1 MKITIKID
9 PDTLLLIQ
17 KIELTYSNLN
27 AESREERIQKSIR
40 QDLFEKL
47 SRACISYTANPNG
60 KERNIT
66 LKYHLAHRLF
76 DDIVFTLYQKTFGI
90 YEACKLDKLKN
101 ELHQK
106 LL

>member
-1 MKITIKID
+1 MKITLKLA
-9 PDTLLLIQ
+9 PDTLFLIQ

-27 AESREERIQKSIR
+27 AKSREERIQKSIR

-60 KERNIT
+60 KERSIT
-66 LKYHLAHRLF
+66 LKYYLAHRLF
-76 DDIVFTLYQKTFGI
+76 DDIVFTLEQKAFEV
-90 YEACKLDKLKN
+90 YETCKLDKLKN